1 MDNLVLSEWVLI
13 IVLGGV
19 LGVFSQMIITDRMK
33 TLKDRRDKVTMKLN
47 TIINRLDDIE
57 RKLKQLDKL
66 SI

>member
-19 LGVFSQMIITDRMK
+19 LGVFSQMIISDRMK

-47 TIINRLDDIE
+47 TIINKLDDIE

>member
-19 LGVFSQMIITDRMK
+19 LGVFSQMVISDRMK
-33 TLKDRRDKVTMKLN
+33 TLKDRRDRVTMKLN

>member
-19 LGVFSQMIITDRMK
+19 LGIFSQMIITDRMK

>member
-1 MDNLVLSEWVLI
+1 MDNLLLSEWVLI

-19 LGVFSQMIITDRMK
+19 LGVFSQMIISDRMK
-33 TLKDRRDKVTMKLN
+33 TLKDRRDKVTTKLN
-47 TIINRLDDIE
+47 NIINRLDDIE

>member
-19 LGVFSQMIITDRMK
+19 LGVFSQMIISDRMK
-33 TLKDRRDKVTMKLN
+33 TLKDRRDRVTMKLN

>member
-1 MDNLVLSEWVLI
+1 MDNLMLTEWLLI

-19 LGVFSQMIITDRMK
+19 LGVFSQMIISDRMK

>member
-19 LGVFSQMIITDRMK
+19 LGVFSQMIISDRMK

>member
-1 MDNLVLSEWVLI
+1 MDNLLLSEWVLI

-19 LGVFSQMIITDRMK
+19 LGVFSQMIISDRMK

>member
-47 TIINRLDDIE
+47 TIINKLDDIE